1 MPVFTVAAMGCREET
16 KPPPRATPR
25 PRTSCSRT
33 RARRQQRGK
42 RRAVADFPKR
52 GRLAD
57 AGIGVACR
65 ARSAARRGRARR
77 GGDALGVALVLLVL
91 AVDPRL
97 RSFFVRGAAGRAVRA
112 VHGRSRDALTVAL
125 GAAVAPRHRVL
136 DGQAVAR

>member
-33 RARRQQRGK
+33 RARRRQRGK

-57 AGIGVACR
+57 AVIGVACR

>member
-1 MPVFTVAAMGCREET
+1 VLEDAGTET
-16 KPPPRATPR
+16 AE
-25 PRTSCSRT
+25 
-33 RARRQQRGK
+33 GK

-57 AGIGVACR
+57 AVIGVACR

-77 GGDALGVALVLLVL
+77 GGDTLGMALVLLVL